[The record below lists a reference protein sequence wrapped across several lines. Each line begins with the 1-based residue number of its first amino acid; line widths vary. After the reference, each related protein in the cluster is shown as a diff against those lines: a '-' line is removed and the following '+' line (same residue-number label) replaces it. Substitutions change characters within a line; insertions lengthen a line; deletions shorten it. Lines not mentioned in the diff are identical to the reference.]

1 MREHT
6 HLSLRGNVLHVGLF
20 GQAGMLHR
28 TKYSRFRN
36 DSVTSLD
43 EGTHGTALPAG
54 AKSPPVPSS
63 SPSTCLA
70 PVPTPPAPHCSL
82 DSPGEGNT
90 TLCAFIP
97 KMANIKLSNPA
108 ALLGLKSLTLA
119 SREVPRSKVGS
130 GGVTQGGQADP
141 EIRLTSYLAASSP
154 LGQGIAVE
162 KVNSEVGSSPPQ
174 GEMVPRI
181 EGLPSLSS
189 SVDILESGLTY
200 YIKYVGCVE
209 VLQSMRMLDFGT
221 RTQVTREAIS
231 RLCDAVPG
239 AKGAARKKKLP
250 SKGLSAVLG
259 KSNMQFSGMNVKLT
273 ISTNSLSLT
282 TVDTQQIVAYHHM
295 QSISFASGGDPDTTD
310 HVAYVAKDPVNQRAC
325 HILECPEGLAQEVIN
340 TIGQAFELRFRQFLN
355 HPSSLI
361 SAKQR
366 AEEADSSAWAPESG
380 EIHEYYNEI
389 PGKDPPP
396 GGILDMRIKVAT
408 IHSPQ
413 GHSRAEKVFQAGSP
427 QHLNVYENC
436 SLAQKQLF
444 PAAEKAAKE
453 QLMNHLDQ
461 FDECCALLLGALLHF
476 LSEPWMSLCFV
487 LPESTAPEYSGP
499 LSSVLQHLQ
508 GRLQEE
514 VWYHGRLSRREAES
528 LLSDSGDF
536 LVRESSSSPGQYVL
550 SGLQGD
556 TARHLLLVDPEGMV
570 RTKDH
575 IFNSVGHLIR
585 YHMDNQQPIVS
596 SGSELCLKQP
606 VVQKQ

>member
-189 SVDILESGLTY
+189 SVVGTECLGQDILESGLTY

-413 GHSRAEKVFQAGSP
+413 GHSRAEKDELKWAGSP

-444 PAAEKAAKE
+444 PAA
-453 QLMNHLDQ
+453 
-461 FDECCALLLGALLHF
+461 
-476 LSEPWMSLCFV
+476 
-487 LPESTAPEYSGP
+487 ESTAPEYSGP